1 MNRHHLL
8 ALALAT
14 FGLSACATLAPDYQ
28 RPAAPVPAA
37 WAEAATGERAAAD
50 IAWREY
56 FADERLR
63 RVIELALEHN
73 RDLRVA
79 ALNIELARAQYRIQ
93 RADQFPA
100 LGVTASQNA
109 QRVPGEL
116 NSSGQSMVSRQYGVS
131 AGIAA
136 WEIDFFGRV
145 RSLRDAALEQ
155 YLASEAAHRSARIAL
170 VAETATAWLQ
180 LAADRERLELAR
192 RTLAAR
198 RTTVELTQASFEAG
212 AASALE
218 LRQTQAEM
226 ERARADVADYSASV
240 ARAANALALLV
251 GDSLPEALL
260 PASFQLTL
268 TEVATLPAGLPAEV
282 LIRRPDILAAE
293 HRLRAANA
301 NIGAAR
307 AAFFPRITLT
317 ASAGT
322 ASAEL
327 DGLFDSG
334 SRAWNFL
341 PQLSLPIFEGGRL
354 AANLDVAEVRRDIAV
369 AEYERAIQS
378 AFREVADALAERA
391 SLGEAVDAAQRLVAA
406 AQESH
411 RLSAARRQAGVDSL
425 LVLLDAQRT
434 LYAAEQTLIATRLAE
449 AANRVTLYK
458 VLGGGWQ

>member
-1 MNRHHLL
+1 
-8 ALALAT
+8 
-14 FGLSACATLAPDYQ
+14 
-28 RPAAPVPAA
+28 
-37 WAEAATGERAAAD
+37 
-50 IAWREY
+50 
-56 FADERLR
+56 
-63 RVIELALEHN
+63 
-73 RDLRVA
+73 
-79 ALNIELARAQYRIQ
+79 
-93 RADQFPA
+93 
-100 LGVTASQNA
+100 
-109 QRVPGEL
+109 
-116 NSSGQSMVSRQYGVS
+116 
-131 AGIAA
+131 
-136 WEIDFFGRV
+136 
-145 RSLRDAALEQ
+145 
-155 YLASEAAHRSARIAL
+155 
-170 VAETATAWLQ
+170 
-180 LAADRERLELAR
+180 
-192 RTLAAR
+192 
-198 RTTVELTQASFEAG
+198 
-212 AASALE
+212 
-218 LRQTQAEM
+218 
-226 ERARADVADYSASV
+226 
-240 ARAANALALLV
+240 
-251 GDSLPEALL
+251 
-260 PASFQLTL
+260 
-268 TEVATLPAGLPAEV
+268 VATLPAGLPAEV